1 MTLIIKEIDNKISQ
15 EHSVIVPTM
24 GSLHD
29 GHKSLIEIAKKT
41 NNKVIVSIFVN
52 EKQFN
57 DQNDFKNYP
66 RNEQKDL
73 EILSDLEVDY
83 VFLPENDYIYPFN
96 NELEIINSGN
106 VGSIYEGHFRPGHFD
121 GVLTVVKRLFDLV
134 NPDIAVFGKKDAQQ
148 LFLIKNM
155 IQNYKLNIEIIEA
168 PTVRS
173 SSGLALS
180 SRNNLL
186 NDTHVEIANSINK
199 ILKSVSDN
207 IKSGKEILQS
217 LNIGIQEFENNNHI
231 ELEYLDI
238 VSSQNFS
245 NDIQNSSNLLLIF
258 AGYIN
263 GVRLIDN
270 LEILL

>member
-1 MTLIIKEIDNKISQ
+1 
-15 EHSVIVPTM
+15 
-24 GSLHD
+24 
-29 GHKSLIEIAKKT
+29 
-41 NNKVIVSIFVN
+41 
-52 EKQFN
+52 
-57 DQNDFKNYP
+57 
-66 RNEQKDL
+66 
-73 EILSDLEVDY
+73 
-83 VFLPENDYIYPFN
+83 
-96 NELEIINSGN
+96 
-106 VGSIYEGHFRPGHFD
+106 
-121 GVLTVVKRLFDLV
+121 V
-134 NPDIAVFGKKDAQQ
+134 NPDVAVFGKKDAQQ

-155 IQNYKLNIEIIEA
+155 MQNYKMNIEIIEA

-186 NDTHVEIANSINK
+186 EDKHLEIASSINK
-199 ILKSVSDN
+199 ILNSVNEN
-207 IKSGKEILQS
+207 IKSGKEILQA
-217 LNIGIQEFENNNHI
+217 LNIGIQEFENNTHI

-270 LEILL
+270 LEIYYE

>member
-1 MTLIIKEIDNKISQ
+1 
-15 EHSVIVPTM
+15 M

-96 NELEIINSGN
+96 EFENITSGN

-134 NPDIAVFGKKDAQQ
+134 NPDLAVFGKKDAQQ

-155 IQNYKLNIEIIEA
+155 IQSYKMNIEIIEA

-186 NDTHVEIANSINK
+186 DDTPVSYTHLTLPTIC
-199 ILKSVSDN
+199 SV
-207 IKSGKEILQS
+207 
-217 LNIGIQEFENNNHI
+217 
-231 ELEYLDI
+231 
-238 VSSQNFS
+238 
-245 NDIQNSSNLLLIF
+245 
-258 AGYIN
+258 
-263 GVRLIDN
+263 
-270 LEILL
+270 

>member
-1 MTLIIKEIDNKISQ
+1 MTLIIKEIDNIISQ

-57 DQNDFKNYP
+57 DQDDFKNYP
-66 RNEQKDL
+66 RNEQRDL

-96 NELEIINSGN
+96 EFENITSGN
-106 VGSIYEGHFRPGHFD
+106 LGSIYEGHFRPGHFD

-134 NPDIAVFGKKDAQQ
+134 NPDVAVFGKKDAQQ

-155 IQNYKLNIEIIEA
+155 IQNYKMNIEIIEA

-186 NDTHVEIANSINK
+186 DDTHLEIASSINK
-199 ILKSVSDN
+199 ILKSISEN

-238 VSSQNFS
+238 VTIQNFS
-245 NDIQNSSNLLLIF
+245 NDIKNSSNLLLIF

>member
-24 GSLHD
+24 GCLHD
-29 GHKSLIEIAKKT
+29 GHKSLIEFAKKT
-41 NNKVIVSIFVN
+41 NKKVIVSIFVN

-57 DQNDFKNYP
+57 NQNDFKNYP

-96 NELEIINSGN
+96 EFENITSGI
-106 VGSIYEGHFRPGHFD
+106 VGSTYEGHFRPGHFD

-134 NPDIAVFGKKDAQQ
+134 NPDVAVFGKKDAQQ

-155 IQNYKLNIEIIEA
+155 IQNYKMNIEIIEA

-186 NDTHVEIANSINK
+186 DDKSLEIASSINK
-199 ILKSVSDN
+199 ILKLVSEN

-238 VSSQNFS
+238 VNSQNFS
-245 NDIQNSSNLLLIF
+245 NDIQSSSNLLLIF

>member
-1 MTLIIKEIDNKISQ
+1 MTLIIKKIDNKISQ
-15 EHSVIVPTM
+15 ENSVIIPTM
-24 GSLHD
+24 GSLHE
-29 GHKSLIEIAKKT
+29 GHKSLIEIAKRT
-41 NNKVIVSIFVN
+41 NKKVIVSIFVN

-66 RNEQKDL
+66 RNQQKDL
-73 EILSDLEVDY
+73 EMLYDLEVDY
-83 VFLPENDYIYPFN
+83 VFVPENDYIYPFN
-96 NELEIINSGN
+96 EYENITSGK

-134 NPDIAVFGKKDAQQ
+134 KPNVAIFGKKDAQQ

-155 IQNYKLNIEIIEA
+155 IQNYKLNIEVIEA
-168 PTVRS
+168 PTVS
-173 SSGLALS
+173 SRSGLALS

-186 NDTHVEIANSINK
+186 DDTCLEIASSINR
-199 ILKSVSDN
+199 ILKSVNEN
-207 IKSGKEILQS
+207 IKSGKEIFQS
-217 LNIGIQEFENNNHI
+217 LNTGIQEFENNDHI

-238 VSSQNFS
+238 VSGKNFS

-258 AGYIN
+258 AGYIK